1 MFKAKKRS
9 PKASLTRLVAEIVA
23 VAIARRVIHRV
34 IQKF

>member
-9 PKASLTRLVAEIVA
+9 PKGRLTRWVAEIVA
-23 VAIARRVIHRV
+23 VAIARRVILRV